1 MMPARAVVYGQ
12 ARGANV
18 EYVAIDGD
26 PALRAKMREMSGG
39 RTSVPQVFI
48 DGRHVGGFSDV
59 RMLDMSGELE
69 KLLTAGEPA
78 DGEVSAA

>member
-1 MMPARAVVYGQ
+1 
-12 ARGANV
+12 
-18 EYVAIDGD
+18 
-26 PALRAKMREMSGG
+26 MSGG